1 MAKAKSKQKT
11 KPAVKAKV
19 KKPLAKVAKKVLGKL
34 KAKIKTKV
42 SAKPVAKAKA
52 KSKPAAKAKVA
63 TKTQAA
69 SKTPA
74 TKYKAPQAATSVT
87 MRPSAKMKLID
98 VSEFVTPLDDRMIIQ
113 ANEEEKVTAGGL
125 IIPDTVTSVSGN
137 RKGVV
142 LSVGRGHRDPKG
154 RVRPMDVKAG
164 DKIVF
169 STYAGSKL
177 DYQGNELIILRETD
191 VMGVLD

>member
-1 MAKAKSKQKT
+1 MKLKK
-11 KPAVKAKV
+11 KPAVKAQVKAKKPRAKVV
-19 KKPLAKVAKKVLGKL
+19 KKAIGVVTKA
-34 KAKIKTKV
+34 KAKIKSK
-42 SAKPVAKAKA
+42 SKAVVKSLVKS
-52 KSKPAAKAKVA
+52 KSKPVVKAKPA
-63 TKTQAA
+63 MKNQTALKT
-69 SKTPA
+69 STS
-74 TKYKAPQAATSVT
+74 KYKAPQAAVPVS
-87 MRPSAKMKLID
+87 MRPAAKMKLVD

-169 STYAGSKL
+169 STYAGSKF
-177 DYQGNELIILRETD
+177 DYQGSELIILRETD

>member
-1 MAKAKSKQKT
+1 MVKAKT
-11 KPAVKAKV
+11 KPKVKPATKAKV
-19 KKPLAKVAKKVLGKL
+19 KKPLAKAAKKIPIKF
-34 KAKIKTKV
+34 KAKIKAKT
-42 SAKPVAKAKA
+42 SAKPAVKAKTKPVAKTKT
-52 KSKPAAKAKVA
+52 A
-63 TKTQAA
+63 TKTQTAL
-69 SKTPA
+69 KNKVPQ
-74 TKYKAPQAATSVT
+74 YKSPQAATPVT
-87 MRPSAKMKLID
+87 MRPEAKMKLVD
-98 VSEFVTPLDDRMIIQ
+98 VSDFVTPLDDRMIIQ
-113 ANEEEKVTAGGL
+113 ATEEEKVTASGL

-154 RVRPMDVKAG
+154 RVRPMDVRAG